1 MLTISP
7 ELTDL
12 ISQEVMKVTTDLET
26 SARRVMMCR
35 ERGEDPSQ
43 ESFQVFSVERYI
55 ILLRKKYFIMPD
67 LPWCEVGY

>member
-26 SARRVMMCR
+26 SARRVMMSR

-55 ILLRKKYFIMPD
+55 
-67 LPWCEVGY
+67 

>member
-35 ERGEDPSQ
+35 ERGEDPSE

-55 ILLRKKYFIMPD
+55 
-67 LPWCEVGY
+67 